1 MKKSI
6 IKNILEILAI
16 SSMAVMIVSFITIYA
31 FDFCITDESQAKY
44 LLDSV
49 TGNVTIL
56 ELPKGIKDAD
66 VTFKVDVGIEK
77 NMDSVIKGA
86 VFNQKVKVNDKINLY
101 QVLSINDKYAIK
113 DINMEIV
120 KMTGNDIPSE
130 ASLTITIIFI
140 VAIVNITVYFIYLI
154 FFYNEKTR

>member
-31 FDFCITDESQAKY
+31 FNFCITDESQVKY
-44 LLDSV
+44 LLDS
-49 TGNVTIL
+49 TAGNVTVL
-56 ELPKGIKDAD
+56 ELPKGIKEAD
-66 VTFKVDVGIEK
+66 VTFKVNVSVDD
-77 NMDSVIKGA
+77 MDSVIKGA

-113 DINMEIV
+113 ETNMEIV

>member
-31 FDFCITDESQAKY
+31 FNFCITDESQVKY
-44 LLDSV
+44 LLDS
-49 TGNVTIL
+49 TAGNVTVL
-56 ELPKGIKDAD
+56 ELPKGIKEAD
-66 VTFKVDVGIEK
+66 VTFKVNVSVDD
-77 NMDSVIKGA
+77 MDSVIKGA
-86 VFNQKVKVNDKINLY
+86 VFNQKVKVKDKINLY

-113 DINMEIV
+113 ETNMEIV

>member
-31 FDFCITDESQAKY
+31 FNFCITDESQAKY

-66 VTFKVDVGIEK
+66 VTFKVDVSIE

-113 DINMEIV
+113 ETNMEIV

>member
-16 SSMAVMIVSFITIYA
+16 ASMSVMIVSFIAINA
-31 FDFCITDESQAKY
+31 FNFCITDESQAKY

-66 VTFKVDVGIEK
+66 VTFKVDVSIE
-77 NMDSVIKGA
+77 NMDSVIKGT

-130 ASLTITIIFI
+130 ASLAITIIFI
-140 VAIVNITVYFIYLI
+140 ISVVNIAVYFIYLI

>member
-6 IKNILEILAI
+6 IKNFLEILAI
-16 SSMAVMIVSFITIYA
+16 ASMAVMIVSFVTIYA
-31 FDFCITDESQAKY
+31 FNFCITDEGQVKY

-66 VTFKVDVGIEK
+66 VTFKIDVSID

-86 VFNQKVKVNDKINLY
+86 VFNQKVKLHDKINLY
-101 QVLSINDKYAIK
+101 QELSINDKYAIK
-113 DINMEIV
+113 DTNMEIV
-120 KMTGNDIPSE
+120 KMTGNDIPNE
-130 ASLTITIIFI
+130 VSLAITIIFI
-140 VAIVNITVYFIYLI
+140 ISVVNIAVYFIYLM
-154 FFYNEKTR
+154 FFYNKKAC

>member
-31 FDFCITDESQAKY
+31 FNFCIIDESQVKY
-44 LLDSV
+44 LLDST

-56 ELPKGIKDAD
+56 ELPKGIKEAD
-66 VTFKVDVGIEK
+66 VTFKVNVSVDD
-77 NMDSVIKGA
+77 MDSVIKGA

-101 QVLSINDKYAIK
+101 QVLSINYEYAIK

>member
-1 MKKSI
+1 M
-6 IKNILEILAI
+6 
-16 SSMAVMIVSFITIYA
+16 
-31 FDFCITDESQAKY
+31 
-44 LLDSV
+44 
-49 TGNVTIL
+49 
-56 ELPKGIKDAD
+56 PKGIKEAD
-66 VTFKVDVGIEK
+66 VTFKVNVSVDD
-77 NMDSVIKGA
+77 MDSVIKGA

-113 DINMEIV
+113 ETNMEIV